1 MGPKQLAVKN
11 CDRCIRKAVCI
22 IYYGYTEME
31 LQHGNPSLVDPQEF
45 VSKLAEAL
53 AAKCTHYM
61 ELKGK
66 TEQ

>member
-1 MGPKQLAVKN
+1 MGPKQLGVKN
-11 CDRCIRKAVCI
+11 CDRCIRKTVCI